1 MSSIGMR
8 DGRVDEN
15 KTIGLHSIFFFFLFA
30 PRLLNTESIIEEKQ
44 EEIPFHRGQLGT
56 HF

>member
-1 MSSIGMR
+1 MPSIGMR
-8 DGRVDEN
+8 DGKVDEK
-15 KTIGLHSIFFFFLFA
+15 KTNWLYSFIFFA
-30 PRLLNTESIIEEKQ
+30 PIFLNTESIIEEKQ

>member
-15 KTIGLHSIFFFFLFA
+15 KTNGLHSIFFFLFA